1 MFIITKL
8 RYEYM
13 YRKRADIFIFQFGR
27 GSILVDRADIVS
39 SLEEHVQATVAYSD
53 DEMNVHTL
61 PG

>member
-1 MFIITKL
+1 
-8 RYEYM
+8 M

-39 SLEEHVQATVAYSD
+39 RLEEHVQATVAYSD
-53 DEMNVHTL
+53 GEMNVHTL